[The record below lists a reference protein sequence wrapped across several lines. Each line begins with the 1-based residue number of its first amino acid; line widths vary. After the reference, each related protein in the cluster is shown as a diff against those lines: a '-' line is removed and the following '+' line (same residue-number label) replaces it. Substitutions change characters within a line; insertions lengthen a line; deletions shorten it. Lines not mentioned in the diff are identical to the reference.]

1 MLSTLTIAFISLIS
15 LITLHEIGHFLL
27 AKKFGV
33 KVEEFGIGYPPRI
46 IAKKIGETTY
56 SLNLL
61 PFGAFVSMKGETSES
76 SDLGSFS
83 KQSVG
88 KRFLIALGG
97 VLSFWIIAA
106 IIFSIVFGMGAP
118 VAIEDEEAFEFS
130 NPKVNIMAV
139 AKDSPAEI
147 AGLKV
152 GDVINGFEVGG
163 TRFDVTRIKE
173 VKDITDE
180 NKGQELTLIVKRG
193 KEVFQISLI
202 PRVSPPANEG
212 PMGVALI
219 RTAIQKYPWYLAPL
233 KGIKATG
240 EITLFVIQAYIQAI
254 ENLFI
259 GQPLGIEMVGP
270 VGVLQIL
277 AQSQQLGI
285 IYFFNL
291 LALISIQLAIFN
303 LLPIP
308 AVDGGRIMFLAIEA
322 VRKKPVSQK
331 TQQKM
336 IVFSFITLLLIM
348 VWVTI
353 KDVSKL
359 F

>member
-1 MLSTLTIAFISLIS
+1 M
-15 LITLHEIGHFLL
+15 

-61 PFGAFVSMKGETSES
+61 PFGAFVSMKGETEEN
-76 SDLGSFS
+76 SDPRSFS

-88 KRFLIALGG
+88 KRVLIALGG
-97 VLSFWIIAA
+97 VLSFWVIAA

-118 VAIEDEEAFEFS
+118 VAIEDTSELS
-130 NPKVNIMAV
+130 NPRVNIMAV
-139 AKDSPAEI
+139 AKDSPAET

-152 GDVINGFEVGG
+152 GDIINGFEVGG
-163 TRFDVTRIKE
+163 TRFDVTKIKE
-173 VKDITDE
+173 VKEITDE
-180 NKGQELTLIVKRG
+180 NKGQELTLIIKRG

-202 PRVSPPANEG
+202 PRVSPPVNEG

-219 RTAIQKYPWYLAPL
+219 RTAIQKYPWYLTPF

-240 EITLFVIQAYIQAI
+240 EITLFVIQAYIQAV

-285 IYFFNL
+285 VYFLNL

>member
-1 MLSTLTIAFISLIS
+1 MLSTFTIAFISLIS

-56 SLNLL
+56 SLNFL
-61 PFGAFVSMKGETSES
+61 PFGAFVSMKGETKES
-76 SDLGSFS
+76 SDPRSFS

-106 IIFSIVFGMGAP
+106 IIFSIVFSVGAP
-118 VAIEDEEAFEFS
+118 VAIEDEETFEFL

-152 GDVINGFEVGG
+152 GDIIKGFEVGG
-163 TRFDVTRIKE
+163 TRFDVTKIKE
-173 VKDITDE
+173 VKEITDE
-180 NKGQELTLIVKRG
+180 NKGREFILIIERG

-202 PRVSPPANEG
+202 PRVLPPANEG

-219 RTAIQKYPWYLAPL
+219 RTAIQKYPWYLTPF

-240 EITLFVIQAYIQAI
+240 EITLFVIQAYIQAV

-277 AQSQQLGI
+277 AQSQELGI
-285 IYFFNL
+285 IYFLNL

-336 IVFSFITLLLIM
+336 IVFSFLALLLIM

>member
-1 MLSTLTIAFISLIS
+1 MLSTFTIAFISLIS

-56 SLNLL
+56 SLNFL
-61 PFGAFVSMKGETSES
+61 PFGAFVSMKGETEES
-76 SDLGSFS
+76 SDPRSFS

-118 VAIEDEEAFEFS
+118 VAIEDENTFEFS

-152 GDVINGFEVGG
+152 GDIINGFEVEG
-163 TRFDVTRIKE
+163 TSFDVTKIKE
-173 VKDITDE
+173 VKEITDE
-180 NKGQELTLIVKRG
+180 NKGQELTLIIKRG

-202 PRVSPPANEG
+202 PRVSPPVNEG

-219 RTAIQKYPWYLAPL
+219 RTAIQKYPWYLTPF

-240 EITLFVIQAYIQAI
+240 EITLFVIQAYIQAV

-277 AQSQQLGI
+277 AQSQQLGM

>member
-1 MLSTLTIAFISLIS
+1 MLSTFTIAFISLIS

-56 SLNLL
+56 SLNFL
-61 PFGAFVSMKGETSES
+61 PFGAFVSMKGETEES
-76 SDLGSFS
+76 SDPRSFS

-118 VAIEDEEAFEFS
+118 VAIGDEKTFEFS
-130 NPKVNIMAV
+130 NPRVNIMAI
-139 AKDSPAEI
+139 AKNSPAEI

-152 GDVINGFEVGG
+152 GDIIKGFEVDG
-163 TRFDVTRIKE
+163 TRFDVTKIKE
-173 VKDITDE
+173 VKEITDA
-180 NKGQELTLIVKRG
+180 NKGQELILIIERG
-193 KEVFQISLI
+193 KEIQVPLI
-202 PRVSPPANEG
+202 PRVSPPVNEG
-212 PMGVALI
+212 PMGVALV
-219 RTAIQKYPWYLAPL
+219 RTAIQKYPWYLAPF

-240 EITLFVIQAYIQAI
+240 EITLFVIQAYAQAI

-277 AQSQQLGI
+277 VQSQQLGI
-285 IYFFNL
+285 IYFLNL

-336 IVFSFITLLLIM
+336 IVFSFLALLLIM

-353 KDVSKL
+353 KDVTKL